1 MLFQEIKPTHSVGFS
16 VAVRYNVIEVDAAM
30 YENEFARRLSQL
42 RINRGISARD
52 MSLSLGQNHG
62 YINTIEN
69 GKAYPTMENFFAICD
84 YLHVSPREFFD
95 MDTENPEKI
104 RILTEMLKQL
114 DERQI
119 DSITAIVEGLLH
131 RDGK

>member
-1 MLFQEIKPTHSVGFS
+1 
-16 VAVRYNVIEVDAAM
+16 M

-42 RINRGISARD
+42 RAKLGISARD
-52 MSLSLGQNHG
+52 MSLSIGQNHG

-84 YLHVSPREFFD
+84 FLHVSPQEFFD
-95 MDTENPEKI
+95 VGTENPEKI

-119 DSITAIVEGLLH
+119 DNITAIVEDLIQK
-131 RDGK
+131 DKK

>member
-1 MLFQEIKPTHSVGFS
+1 MFQENKQKYSAGFS
-16 VAVRYNVIEVDAAM
+16 VSVRYNVTEGDVAM

-42 RINRGISARD
+42 RAKRGISARD
-52 MSLSLGQNHG
+52 MSLSIGQNHG

-84 YLHVSPREFFD
+84 FLHVSPQEFFD
-95 MDTENPEKI
+95 VGTENPEKI

-119 DSITAIVEGLLH
+119 DNIAAIVEDLIQK
-131 RDGK
+131 DKK

>member
-1 MLFQEIKPTHSVGFS
+1 
-16 VAVRYNVIEVDAAM
+16 
-30 YENEFARRLSQL
+30 
-42 RINRGISARD
+42 
-52 MSLSLGQNHG
+52 MSLSIGQNHG

-84 YLHVSPREFFD
+84 FLHVSPQEFFD
-95 MDTENPEKI
+95 VGTENPEKI

-119 DSITAIVEGLLH
+119 DNIAAIVEDLIQK
-131 RDGK
+131 DKK

>member
-1 MLFQEIKPTHSVGFS
+1 MFQENKTKHSAGFLAS
-16 VAVRYNVIEVDAAM
+16 VRYNVIEVDAAM

-42 RINRGISARD
+42 RTNRGVSARD

-84 YLHVSPREFFD
+84 FLHVSPQEFFD
-95 MDTENPEKI
+95 TSAENPEKI
-104 RILTEMLKQL
+104 RILTEMLKHL

-131 RDGK
+131 RNGK